1 MSSKPGEKQ
10 IYEDFETGIQA
21 LEEGAFALAQ
31 TAFESHLKNT
41 PQDAEGWANLALACF
56 LQRNYPLASQH
67 WKTSLKSEWL
77 PEVAENI
84 SDNAFELVQEGN
96 FQTAAEL
103 YGLLVERMPQLRGS
117 LIWALRCANQTHQ
130 AEQLL
135 QGYLKQDPH
144 NLELRLLDSF
154 LLPQFYASTASMGQW
169 RQRLRDKLQDLKAW
183 LAQKPEFTGSELIV
197 GSPIFDL
204 MLLGQNEKE
213 TLEAISTIWR
223 QLFLEKQSAKP
234 TLQQAARP
242 LRIAWVSFSL
252 YQHSTMDYFKGLI
265 RYFCQDPDFCNG
277 VFYFGKPRDSVTE
290 EIAHTADHFVQLELS
305 LETGLTEIRAWQPDI
320 LFYLDIGQE
329 AMLYTLAH
337 YRLAKLQ
344 CVSSGIPITTGIST
358 IDYYLS
364 CHSFEPE
371 QAQQNYSEKLIAL
384 PNPPWQVEVPPLSS
398 PLLNRADLGLPPDKT
413 LYLFPHTLF
422 RLDPDLDPIIASLF
436 AADPQAVLVLL
447 RYRETRLHEDLQK
460 RLSKI
465 LSAADLERICFLPW
479 LPQSQFLQLL
489 NLADLAL
496 DGLYLG
502 GGLVSY
508 QCFAMGLP
516 IIHLPTEQLRCRVA
530 AGLYHM
536 AGLSEWIAQDKADYL
551 QKALQLGQDPALRS
565 QLKSQIQAARPL
577 IFENRQ
583 GPKDLAAFFRAQF

>member
-10 IYEDFETGIQA
+10 IYEDFETGIRA
-21 LEEGAFALAQ
+21 LEEGAFTLAQ
-31 TAFESHLKNT
+31 TAFESHLKTT

-130 AEQLL
+130 AEKLL
-135 QGYLKQDPH
+135 QNYLNQEPNH
-144 NLELRLLDSF
+144 LEFRLLDAF
-154 LLPQFYASTASMGQW
+154 LLPQLYLSSSTMKQW
-169 RQRLRDKLQDLKAW
+169 RQRLRTKLQELTDW
-183 LAQKPEFTGSELIV
+183 FDQSPVMTCQELIA

-204 MLLGQNEKE
+204 MLLGQNERE
-213 TLEAISTIWR
+213 TMSHISGLWR
-223 QLFLEKQSAKP
+223 KLFLTQE
-234 TLQQAARP
+234 AAQTKLHCPSQP
-242 LRIAWVSFSL
+242 LRLAWVSFSI
-252 YQHSTMDYFKGLI
+252 YQHSTMDYFKRLLL
-265 RYFCQDPDFCNG
+265 YFCGHSDFENG

-290 EIAHTADHFVQLELS
+290 EIASTADHFLQLDLN
-305 LETGLTEIRAWQPDI
+305 LETGLEAIQDWQPDI
-320 LFYLDIGQE
+320 VFYLDIGQE

-364 CHSFEPE
+364 CRSFEPE

-384 PNPPWQVEVPPLSS
+384 PNPPWQVEVPALSS
-398 PLLNRADLGLPPDKT
+398 PLLSRADLGLPPDKT

-422 RLDPDLDPIIASLF
+422 RLDPDLDPIVAAIL

-460 RLSKI
+460 RLGKI

-508 QCFAMGLP
+508 QCFALGLP
-516 IIHLPTEQLRCRVA
+516 IIHLPTDQLRCRVA